1 MLLPPP
7 VMDKGDKKLLQAD
20 VQGLGGVGETHG
32 KTCAVAVGATGVF
45 SPDFLSYESG
55 EIGCVSSRCRSS
67 VLPWCPPWRCR
78 FHMQGCSSGVE
89 PGVVDSSRVGSAV
102 CSLVGSTE
110 VFSGSFL
117 HCLGVGYGE
126 FYGAA
131 RVVDV
136 GFSPGDHYRC
146 QPHCE
151 AGSRPLEV
159 HLNSHLRQ
167 VHPTANSSTDLVAA
181 TQAQQRPLMHPP
193 GGDSQ

>member
-1 MLLPPP
+1 
-7 VMDKGDKKLLQAD
+7 
-20 VQGLGGVGETHG
+20 
-32 KTCAVAVGATGVF
+32 
-45 SPDFLSYESG
+45 
-55 EIGCVSSRCRSS
+55 
-67 VLPWCPPWRCR
+67 
-78 FHMQGCSSGVE
+78 MQGCSSGVE

-136 GFSPGDHYRC
+136 GFSPGDNYRC
-146 QPHCE
+146 QPHRE

-159 HLNSHLRQ
+159 D
-167 VHPTANSSTDLVAA
+167 PTTTSGRFTP
-181 TQAQQRPLMHPP
+181 R
-193 GGDSQ
+193 